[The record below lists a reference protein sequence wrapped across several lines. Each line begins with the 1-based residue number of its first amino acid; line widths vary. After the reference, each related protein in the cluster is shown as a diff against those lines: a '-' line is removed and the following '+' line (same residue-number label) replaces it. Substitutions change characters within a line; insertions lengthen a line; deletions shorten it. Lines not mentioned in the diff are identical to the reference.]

1 MWNLANTGIN
11 SWANSNKKFAN
22 SKKPGY
28 NLNTMD
34 LRFIYIIAVLL
45 SLLELVIFYE
55 TTGRRTNK
63 NFITLFVSTLTS
75 NFGYAFSVHAPNL
88 ESAMCGTMIS
98 YIGSI
103 FTITFMLIVVV
114 DLCERRFHPV
124 LRYLLILTALFFIVI
139 ICSSQTTGLFFKE
152 LNIRKYLGL
161 TLIDFTAGP
170 FVLWYVVFLASVNV
184 GAVAIVIDTLR
195 SQKKISHKT
204 LYALLGMIV
213 FGTLAYVIPL
223 ALDIRLNLMV
233 FTYIIMEIGFI
244 VLSVHANMY
253 DLSSNLMEVYKT
265 RGGYGYIAFDG
276 KKRFL
281 GCDELAVQ
289 LLPCLAEVPIDSRF
303 HDKQAEAIE
312 KLNYNEENWK
322 WVENL
327 EYDFDIEANQISA
340 ICTIHPLKSRN
351 KIIGYLFELRDNT
364 QQQNYINGINLYNQA
379 LANAV
384 EEKTEKITAMQDSII
399 KGMAM
404 MVESRDN
411 STGGHILRT
420 SDCVRIIVNK
430 LKSYPQFADWCNQ
443 EFCERM
449 IKAAPMH
456 DLGKI
461 AVDDSILRKPGKFE
475 PEEYEQMKKH
485 PTKGS
490 IIVQEVLKETTDLEF
505 KAIAANVAHYHHEKW
520 DGSGYPTRKKGKEIP
535 VEARIMALADVFDA
549 LVSKR
554 CYKEAK
560 SFDEAFNIIQNDLGK
575 HFDPV
580 LGSIFLECRD
590 KLEDYYNNALKT
602 DTIFEKMDI

>member
-1 MWNLANTGIN
+1 
-11 SWANSNKKFAN
+11 
-22 SKKPGY
+22 
-28 NLNTMD
+28 MD

-63 NFITLFVSTLTS
+63 NFLTLFVSTLTS
-75 NFGYAFSVHAPNL
+75 NFGYAFSVFAPNL
-88 ESAMCGTMIS
+88 ESSMCGTMIS

-103 FTITFMLIVVV
+103 FTITFMLIVVI
-114 DLCERRFHPV
+114 DLCEIHFHPV
-124 LRYLLILTALFFIVI
+124 LRTLLLLISLFFIVAV
-139 ICSSQTTGLFFKE
+139 CSTQTLELFYKDVY
-152 LNIRKYLGL
+152 IRKYLGL
-161 TLIDFTAGP
+161 TILDFTAGP
-170 FVLWYVVFLASVNV
+170 LLKCYVIFLAVVNLS
-184 GAVAIVIDTLR
+184 AITVVICTLL
-195 SQKKISHKT
+195 SGKKISHKT
-204 LYALLGMIV
+204 LYVILGMIL

-223 ALDIRLNLMV
+223 ALNARLNLMV
-233 FTYIIMEIGFI
+233 FVYILMEVGFI
-244 VLSVHANMY
+244 VLTIHANMY

-281 GCDELAVQ
+281 GCDELALE
-289 LLPCLAEVPIDSRF
+289 LLPCLKNVAIDSRL
-303 HDKQAEAIE
+303 HEKQAEAIE
-312 KLNYNEENWK
+312 KLNYNETKWK
-322 WVENL
+322 WQDNL
-327 EYDFDIEANQISA
+327 EEDFDIQANQIST
-340 ICTIHPLKSRN
+340 ICTIHPIKSRN

-379 LANAV
+379 LATAV
-384 EEKTEKITAMQDSII
+384 EEKTNKISAMQDSII

-420 SDCVRIIVNK
+420 SDCVRIFVNK
-430 LKSYPQFADWCNQ
+430 LKSYPQFAEWCNQ

-461 AVDDSILRKPGKFE
+461 AVDDSILRKPGKFD
-475 PEEYEQMKKH
+475 PAEYEQMKKH
-485 PTKGS
+485 PAKGS
-490 IIVQEVLKETTDLEF
+490 VIVQEVLKETTDMEF

-520 DGSGYPTRKKGKEIP
+520 NGSGYPTGKKGKEIP

-560 SFDEAFNIIQNDLGK
+560 SFDEAFTIIQTDLGK

-580 LGSIFLECRD
+580 IGSIFLECRD
-590 KLEDYYNNALKT
+590 KLEEYYNNALKT
-602 DTIFEKMDI
+602 DTIFEKMDV